1 MFDNIQYSDVVPLFI
16 WLVLYSKGGV
26 FPEFLVYERAKK
38 TFPQV
43 YQVQGMLNLW

>member
-1 MFDNIQYSDVVPLFI
+1 MFDNIEFSDVVPLLI
-16 WLVLYSKGGV
+16 WLVLYSQGSV
-26 FPEFLVYERAKK
+26 FAEFLVYERPKM